1 MQGSG
6 VSSHLPPPLPPL
18 PLSLQPE
25 IESQPASARPAI
37 YSRSPGW
44 KERREHVERGGRKKE
59 TGNGRN
65 SGGKCTQQ
73 RANTGKRGGQDR
85 SKARMH
91 DYSVELV
98 LGKDELCDSPL

>member
-73 RANTGKRGGQDR
+73 RANTGKRGGQDLTHEGFR
-85 SKARMH
+85 RKKMS
-91 DYSVELV
+91 
-98 LGKDELCDSPL
+98 GKIKVTRTS